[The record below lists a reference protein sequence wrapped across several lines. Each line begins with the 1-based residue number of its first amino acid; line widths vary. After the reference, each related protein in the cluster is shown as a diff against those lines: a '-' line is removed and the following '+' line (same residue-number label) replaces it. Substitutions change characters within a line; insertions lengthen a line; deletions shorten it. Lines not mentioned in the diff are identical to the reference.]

1 MKSYYIYLNGN
12 QCGPYDEATLRNM
25 NLPPNTPVWCHGMK
39 DWGMLSQ
46 VLGNNSGYQ
55 PQQPNAYQGQ
65 QQNAYQG
72 QQQNA
77 YQGQQ
82 QNAYQGQRQNVY
94 QGSQQT
100 AYQGQPANGT
110 AFNAS
115 TAMAPQQLSLWG
127 YYKKC
132 WQEYA
137 TFSGRARRSEFWGFV
152 LFNFLI
158 LLSIEFLVA
167 LLGIILVFL
176 FSDNP
181 VGLLVVLPAIWIFT
195 GIYALAAFIPGLAV
209 SSRRLHDTGRS
220 FWWFLLGIIPIV
232 NFIGG
237 IVLLV
242 FYFLDSEPMTNQYG
256 PNPKTGM

>member
-1 MKSYYIYLNGN
+1 MRSYYIFLNGS

-46 VLGNNSGYQ
+46 VLGNNDGGYRQQ
-55 PQQPNAYQGQ
+55 PQNPYQGQ
-65 QQNAYQG
+65 QQNP
-72 QQQNA
+72 

-82 QNAYQGQRQNVY
+82 QNAYQGQRQTVY
-94 QGSQQT
+94 QGPQQT
-100 AYQGQPANGT
+100 AYQAQPAGG
-110 AFNAS
+110 AAYGAA
-115 TAMAPQQLSLWG
+115 AMVPENLSLWG

-132 WQEYA
+132 WREYA
-137 TFSGRARRSEFWGFV
+137 TFSGRARRTEYWSFV

-158 LLSIEFLVA
+158 TLSIEILVGVVGA
-167 LLGIILVFL
+167 ILVFL

-181 VGLLVVLPAIWIFT
+181 VGLLAILPAIWIFT

-209 SSRRLHDTGRS
+209 LSRRLHDSGRS
-220 FWWFLLGIIPIV
+220 FWWILIAIIPIV
-232 NFIGG
+232 NFIGA

-242 FYFLDSEPMTNQYG
+242 FTFLDSEPMANQYG

>member
-1 MKSYYIYLNGN
+1 MRSFYIYLNGS

-46 VLGNNSGYQ
+46 VLGNNGGYQ
-55 PQQPNAYQGQ
+55 QPQNPYQGQ
-65 QQNAYQG
+65 PQNAYQG
-72 QQQNA
+72 Q
-77 YQGQQ
+77 GQT
-82 QNAYQGQRQNVY
+82 VY
-94 QGSQQT
+94 QGPQQT
-100 AYQGQPANGT
+100 AYQAQSAGSAAYGAAAT
-110 AFNAS
+110 APEN
-115 TAMAPQQLSLWG
+115 LSLWG

-137 TFSGRARRSEFWGFV
+137 TFSGRARRTEYWSFV

-158 LLSIEFLVA
+158 TLSIEILVGLIGFL
-167 LLGIILVFL
+167 LVFL

-181 VGLLVVLPAIWIFT
+181 IGLLAVLPAIWIFT

-209 SSRRLHDTGRS
+209 TSRRLHDTGRS
-220 FWWFLLGIIPIV
+220 FWWFLIAIIPIV
-232 NFIGG
+232 NIIGA

-242 FYFLDSEPMTNQYG
+242 FTLLDSEPITNQYG

>member
-1 MKSYYIYLNGN
+1 MRSFYIYLNGS

-46 VLGNNSGYQ
+46 VLGNNGGYQ
-55 PQQPNAYQGQ
+55 QPQNPYQGQ
-65 QQNAYQG
+65 PQNAYQG
-72 QQQNA
+72 Q
-77 YQGQQ
+77 GQT
-82 QNAYQGQRQNVY
+82 VY
-94 QGSQQT
+94 QGPQQT
-100 AYQGQPANGT
+100 AYQAQSAGSAAYGAAAT
-110 AFNAS
+110 APEN
-115 TAMAPQQLSLWG
+115 LSLWG

-137 TFSGRARRSEFWGFV
+137 TFSGRARRTEYWSFV

-158 LLSIEFLVA
+158 TLSIEILVGLIGFL
-167 LLGIILVFL
+167 LVFL

-181 VGLLVVLPAIWIFT
+181 IGLLAVLPAIWIFT
-195 GIYALAAFIPGLAV
+195 GIYVLAAFIPGLAV
-209 SSRRLHDTGRS
+209 TSRRLHDTGRS
-220 FWWFLLGIIPIV
+220 FWWFLIAIIPIV
-232 NFIGG
+232 NIIGA

-242 FYFLDSEPMTNQYG
+242 FTLLDSEPITNQYG

>member
-1 MKSYYIYLNGN
+1 MRSFYIYLNGS

-46 VLGNNSGYQ
+46 VLGNNGGYQ
-55 PQQPNAYQGQ
+55 QPQNPYQGQ
-65 QQNAYQG
+65 PQNAYQG
-72 QQQNA
+72 Q
-77 YQGQQ
+77 GQT
-82 QNAYQGQRQNVY
+82 VY
-94 QGSQQT
+94 QGPQQT
-100 AYQGQPANGT
+100 AYQAQSAGSAAYGAAAT
-110 AFNAS
+110 APEN
-115 TAMAPQQLSLWG
+115 LSLWG

-137 TFSGRARRSEFWGFV
+137 TFSGRARRTEYWSFV

-158 LLSIEFLVA
+158 TLSIEILVGLIGFL
-167 LLGIILVFL
+167 LVFL

-181 VGLLVVLPAIWIFT
+181 IGLLAVLPAIWIFT
-195 GIYALAAFIPGLAV
+195 GIYVLAAFIPGLAV
-209 SSRRLHDTGRS
+209 TSRRLHDTGRS
-220 FWWFLLGIIPIV
+220 FWWFLIAIIPIV
-232 NFIGG
+232 NIIGA

-242 FYFLDSEPMTNQYG
+242 FTLLDSEPMTNQYG

>member
-1 MKSYYIYLNGN
+1 MRSFYIYLNGS

-46 VLGNNSGYQ
+46 VLGNNGGYQ
-55 PQQPNAYQGQ
+55 QPQNPYQGQ
-65 QQNAYQG
+65 PQNAYQG
-72 QQQNA
+72 Q
-77 YQGQQ
+77 GQT
-82 QNAYQGQRQNVY
+82 VY
-94 QGSQQT
+94 QGPQQT
-100 AYQGQPANGT
+100 AYQAQSAGSAAYGAAATVPEN
-110 AFNAS
+110 
-115 TAMAPQQLSLWG
+115 LSLWG

-137 TFSGRARRSEFWGFV
+137 TFTGRARRTEYWSFV

-158 LLSIEFLVA
+158 VLSIEILVGLIGFL
-167 LLGIILVFL
+167 LVFL

-181 VGLLVVLPAIWIFT
+181 IGLLAVLPAIWIFT

-209 SSRRLHDTGRS
+209 TSRRLHDTGRS
-220 FWWFLLGIIPIV
+220 FWWFLIAIIPIV
-232 NFIGG
+232 NIIGA

-242 FYFLDSEPMTNQYG
+242 FTLLDSEPMTNQYG
-256 PNPKTGM
+256 PNPKTGI